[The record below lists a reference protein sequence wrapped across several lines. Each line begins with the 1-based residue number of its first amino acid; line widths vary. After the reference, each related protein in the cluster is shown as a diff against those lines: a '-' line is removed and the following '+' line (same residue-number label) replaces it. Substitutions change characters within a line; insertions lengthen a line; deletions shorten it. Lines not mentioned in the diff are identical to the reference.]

1 MRAEPEFAG
10 GRDLNGLLLV
20 VPPPSSV
27 GEASCFAEEG
37 HPRGSLDEPR
47 AALRRFDVSAT
58 DAQATVAE
66 NCS

>member
-1 MRAEPEFAG
+1 
-10 GRDLNGLLLV
+10 LLV